1 MYPVS
6 ENTNPN
12 ATINPVF
19 ELAYW
24 RFGLTVASNWKL
36 RQHLPIPSSWTHV
49 LENLA
54 PLPVINNTY
63 PIYENTPQMWLDP
76 VTYTDHPAMTGIYGI
91 LPPTPD
97 LNLSILHTTADK
109 IEQLWDFEN
118 LFGWDFPMLA
128 MNAVRLGRKSKAVEY
143 LLDGNF
149 AFDDVGMPVGGPRV
163 PTPYFPGSAS
173 LLWAVAMF
181 AGGWEGVEG
190 AQFPEG
196 WVVVVEGFGKVM

>member
-1 MYPVS
+1 
-6 ENTNPN
+6 
-12 ATINPVF
+12 
-19 ELAYW
+19 
-24 RFGLTVASNWKL
+24 
-36 RQHLPIPSSWTHV
+36 
-49 LENLA
+49 
-54 PLPVINNTY
+54 
-63 PIYENTPQMWLDP
+63 
-76 VTYTDHPAMTGIYGI
+76 
-91 LPPTPD
+91 
-97 LNLSILHTTADK
+97 
-109 IEQLWDFEN
+109 
-118 LFGWDFPMLA
+118 MLA